1 MPLVDSAN
9 FRLILSSEV
18 SNFIY
23 TECKSFFSLWLWSSK
38 KKKSGSQ
45 FVDGEKNVLN
55 FNEPRGH
62 KQTQMEFLII
72 SLSSHKTNKNKHQQ
86 MWCCAGIFMCMIII
100 RITIMIPSPWSC
112 EIFDVCEFSRSQ
124 TCNIKH
130 RSCKWFDFFGFDALP
145 KVVWRESRTVFPNK
159 KKINNR
165 RNQTKAQRTWY
176 LARVYFDPLALK
188 KQ

>member
-1 MPLVDSAN
+1 M
-9 FRLILSSEV
+9 
-18 SNFIY
+18 
-23 TECKSFFSLWLWSSK
+23 

-86 MWCCAGIFMCMIII
+86 MWCCVGIFMCMIII
-100 RITIMIPSPWSC
+100 RIFIMIPSPWSC
-112 EIFDVCEFSRSQ
+112 EVSDVCEFSRSQ

-130 RSCKWFDFFGFDALP
+130 RSCKWFDFFRF
-145 KVVWRESRTVFPNK
+145 WRFAKNRLERAEQYSLIK
-159 KKINNR
+159 IINNC
-165 RNQTKAQRTWY
+165 RNQMKAQRTWY
-176 LARVYFDPLALK
+176 LARVYFDPVSIKKTVKKMNCVLAK
-188 KQ
+188 IVFTGAF